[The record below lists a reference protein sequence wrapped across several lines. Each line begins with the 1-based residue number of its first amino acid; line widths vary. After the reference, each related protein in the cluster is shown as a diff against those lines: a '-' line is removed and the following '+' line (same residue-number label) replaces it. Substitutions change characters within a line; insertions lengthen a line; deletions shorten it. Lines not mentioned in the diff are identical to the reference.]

1 MNFQK
6 YLAVLVL
13 FCIQVTLL
21 AQGCSD
27 SGFCT
32 MGAMKPDQYF
42 SNRVHIRLNSVEL
55 TQHLGFTKYGDVIHS
70 TFVDANIGITKKT
83 NLQARLPAYTII
95 EGNMPPTR
103 GWADVFL
110 NLTQRIFSTDYYQ
123 LSITAGAK
131 LLLSNFDNKSHDG
144 LSMPLY
150 QQTSYG
156 SNDINLGA
164 SYLSK
169 KWLIAVGYQHAMN
182 QISNRFSP
190 AQWEGHTLYNLVKV
204 YDTSAGLVRG
214 DDAMFRIERNF
225 RLSRINLYAG
235 TLQLWRLNKD
245 KILNEN
251 GMLAPVQGSAGL
263 AMNLLLGGG
272 YQFNTRTA
280 IRLVTS
286 IKLKERDSN
295 PDGLSRDFISQITYL
310 VRF

>member
-1 MNFQK
+1 MKSQK
-6 YLAVLVL
+6 YLAILFV
-13 FCIQVTLL
+13 FCIKCAAL

-55 TQHLGFTKYGDVIHS
+55 TQHLGYTKYGDIIHS
-70 TFVDANIGITKKT
+70 TFFDANIGITQKT
-83 NLQARLPAYTII
+83 NLQVRFPAYTII
-95 EGNMPPTR
+95 TGSMPTTR
-103 GWADVFL
+103 GWGDVFL
-110 NLTQRIFSTDYYQ
+110 NLSQRIFSTDNYQ
-123 LSITAGAK
+123 LNITAGAK

-169 KWLIAVGYQHAMN
+169 KWLIAAGYQHAIN

-190 AQWEGHTLYNLVKV
+190 AQWEGHTLYNVVKV

-214 DDAMFRIERNF
+214 DDVMLRIERNF
-225 RLSRINLYAG
+225 RLSRVNLYAG
-235 TLQLWRLNKD
+235 ALQLWRLNKD
-245 KILNEN
+245 RVISED
-251 GMLAPVQGSAGL
+251 GTLAPVQESSGL
-263 AMNLLLGGG
+263 AINLLLGGG